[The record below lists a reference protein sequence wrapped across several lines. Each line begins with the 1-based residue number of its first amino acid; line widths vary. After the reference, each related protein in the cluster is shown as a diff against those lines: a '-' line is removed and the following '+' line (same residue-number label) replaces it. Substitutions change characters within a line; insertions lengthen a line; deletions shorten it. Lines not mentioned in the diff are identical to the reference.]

1 MIYRTVQGDTW
12 DSVAFQ
18 VYGDEQLMTMLM
30 NANPNHA
37 ATVIFSRNIAINV
50 PDKPVITSD
59 MLPPWRRED

>member
-30 NANPNHA
+30 NANPNHTE
-37 ATVIFSRNIAINV
+37 TVIFSRNIAINV